1 MTPDS
6 FKPSRW
12 TLLFLM
18 LSSMLMLMGGA
29 AVAPALPLI
38 GTSFPLESETAV
50 SLIVTLPAL
59 AIAITGF
66 FIGGLADRIGK
77 IPVLAASVAIFSLAG
92 TSGYYLTSFYAL
104 LAGRFLLGIGIAGI
118 TCTTTSLIICY
129 YDAADRTRVLGYQ
142 AAAMGFGALV
152 LETSGGYLASAVSW
166 RAAFLIYLVGVIVFV
181 GILLT
186 MKEPARLERKGGQ
199 GSGPCERFPAAVLLL
214 VYAITF
220 FGMMLFFLL
229 PTKLPYLLENL
240 DAIKIITGSNPAL
253 ASGIFLGVLGCSMSF
268 AGLLSARYSG
278 CFSRDLLLALAFF
291 LFGAGL
297 CGLMFATTSLAVVLC
312 VICVGTGNGILV
324 PVFSGWIASVTPK
337 RFIGMAM
344 GGYAV
349 ALNLGQF
356 ATSLAVA
363 PVIAAVT
370 SYGMLFFVF
379 GCTAFVPVLGFL
391 LVMIRKRGVGSG
403 NS

>member
-1 MTPDS
+1 MTPCS

-38 GTSFPLESETAV
+38 GTSFPQESETAV
-50 SLIVTLPAL
+50 SLIITLPAL
-59 AIAITGF
+59 AIALTGF

-92 TSGYYLTSFYAL
+92 TSGYYLTTFYGL

-129 YDAADRTRVLGYQ
+129 YDAANRARVLGYQ
-142 AAAMGFGALV
+142 AAAMGLGALV
-152 LETSGGYLASAVSW
+152 LETSGGFLASWVSW

-181 GILLT
+181 GIILT
-186 MKEPARLERKGGQ
+186 MKEPALPERKADREA
-199 GSGPCERFPAAVLLL
+199 GPCERFPAAVLLP
-214 VYAITF
+214 VYAMTF

-229 PTKLPYLLENL
+229 PAKLPYLLENMG
-240 DAIKIITGSNPAL
+240 AIEIITGSNPAL
-253 ASGIFLGVLGCSMSF
+253 ASGIFLGLLGCSISF
-268 AGLLSARYSG
+268 AGLLSARFAE
-278 CFSRDLLLALAFF
+278 CFSRDMLLALAFF
-291 LFGAGL
+291 LIGAGL
-297 CGLMFATTSLAVVLC
+297 CGLMVATTPVTVGLC
-312 VICVGTGNGILV
+312 VICVGTGNGLLM
-324 PVFSGWIASVTPK
+324 PVFAGWIASVTPK
-337 RFIGMAM
+337 CFIGMAM

-356 ATSLAVA
+356 ATSLAFA
-363 PVIAAVT
+363 PVIAAVS
-370 SYGMLFFVF
+370 SYGTMFFVF
-379 GCTAFVPVLGFL
+379 GCTAFVPALGFL
-391 LVMIRKRGVGSG
+391 LVRIRKSG
-403 NS
+403 AVPGQS